1 MKNIYE
7 IFDDFVKASSRQEK
21 IDVLRK
27 NDNYALRNVLR
38 GTFDPNV
45 QFTIEQVPYYKPSD
59 SPPGMGYSSIH
70 QELGRVYLFEKN
82 NPKVSPNLSEDRKQQ
97 LLVQILEALEAK
109 EAEIFIN
116 MIRKKQKVSGL
127 TEKIVKEAFP
137 NLY

>member
-116 MIRKKQKVSGL
+116 MIKKKQKVSGL

>member
-1 MKNIYE
+1 MKNLYE
-7 IFDDFVKASSRQEK
+7 IFDEFVKAPSRQEK
-21 IDVLRK
+21 VQVLRN

-38 GTFDPNV
+38 GTFDPAV
-45 QFTIEQVPYYKPSD
+45 QFTIEQVPFYKPSD

-70 QELGRVYLFEKN
+70 QELSRAYLFERN
-82 NPKVSPNLSEDRKQQ
+82 NPKVSPNLSENRKQQ

-109 EAEIFIN
+109 EAEIFMN
-116 MIRKKQKVSGL
+116 MLKKKQKVPGL